1 MTDQIEVFW
10 ESLPEPL
17 KRRGDGR
24 ANDVT
29 LAKQM
34 RTDMKAAIAAGVLP
48 VGTEISVRIN
58 HYASLTVEIVAFEG
72 AILAEAYAAHLL
84 APTVVP
90 WDVNEA
96 GACRARNGRRAYDI
110 RRDNVCLSDALN
122 DALAL
127 VERIAERHNYN
138 NSDLSTDYFDVGY
151 YLTVTAGTVESAA
164 AQGIK
169 LESDPTYRALVDR
182 AMKAAKAVGPK
193 AVKAICG
200 SRGIEAC
207 GEWSLERLIKV
218 ADRAN
223 GRPVAFDKR
232 RRGWFPVAEGAA

>member
-72 AILAEAYAAHLL
+72 A
-84 APTVVP
+84 
-90 WDVNEA
+90 
-96 GACRARNGRRAYDI
+96 
-110 RRDNVCLSDALN
+110 
-122 DALAL
+122 
-127 VERIAERHNYN
+127 
-138 NSDLSTDYFDVGY
+138 SDLSTDYFDVGY